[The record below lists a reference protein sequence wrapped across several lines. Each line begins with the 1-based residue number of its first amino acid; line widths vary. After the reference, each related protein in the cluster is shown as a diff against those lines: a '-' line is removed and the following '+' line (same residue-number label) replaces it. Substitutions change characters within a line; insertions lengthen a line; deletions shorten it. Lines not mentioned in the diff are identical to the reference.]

1 MTSGERTRLPRAF
14 PWLVVAG
21 VLVASLSLRAPL
33 LAISPVLRDIV
44 GDLGIDSTSGSML
57 TTVAVAMF
65 AIATPAAALVVRRA
79 GPELAVLVCLGG
91 IVIGTAV
98 RALPSF
104 GAMLAGMAVIGV
116 AITVGNVV
124 MPVIIRRDVPDR
136 HVPTVTA
143 GYAAVMNAGSLLVT
157 LATVPI
163 ADATGWPLALV
174 LWGWISIAGIVLW
187 GVHMWRDRVAGESWS
202 ERFSG
207 SAPERGGTDGATASI
222 AMTGP
227 VPVISRRGAVRN
239 PVVWLL
245 PVTFACQSAGYYALS
260 TWLPAIAVDLTGS
273 NPTRAGVLA
282 SLFQGTAILGAFLV
296 PLLARFFP
304 VVVPALTVGAGWIV
318 LSLGLLFAPGLY
330 ILWAAIGG
338 VAQAGGFVVI
348 FTVLVRAVRSDTE
361 AATASAVVQ
370 GLAYVAGTAG
380 APLAALLHDATGT
393 WTASLVFT
401 LSLAVLFTVALL
413 AALVALRRR

>member
-1 MTSGERTRLPRAF
+1 MTPGDRVRPSRAF
-14 PWLVVAG
+14 PWLVVLG
-21 VLVASLSLRAPL
+21 VLVASLSLRAPI

-44 GDLGIDSTSGSML
+44 DDLGIDSTAGSML

-65 AIATPAAALVVRRA
+65 AVATPAAALVVRRA

-91 IVIGTAV
+91 VVAGTAV
-98 RALPSF
+98 RALPGF
-104 GAMLAGMAVIGV
+104 AAMLVGMAVIGI

-143 GYAAVMNAGSLLVT
+143 AYAAVMNAGSLLVT

-163 ADATGWPLALV
+163 AEATGWSLALV
-174 LWGWISIAGIVLW
+174 LWGWITVAGIVLW
-187 GVHMWRDRVAGESWS
+187 VVHMRRDRVAGESWG
-202 ERFSG
+202 ERYSG
-207 SAPERGGTDGATASI
+207 PPGGGTDGATASI
-222 AMTGP
+222 SMTGP

-245 PVTFACQSAGYYALS
+245 TVTFACQSAGYYALS

-273 NPTRAGVLA
+273 DPARAGALA

-304 VVVPALTVGAGWIV
+304 VVVPALTVGAGWII
-318 LSLGLLFAPGLY
+318 LSLGLLFAPDLY

-348 FTVLVRAVRSDTE
+348 FTVLVRAVRSDSE

-380 APLAALLHDATGT
+380 APLAAFLHDASGG

-401 LSLAVLFTVALL
+401 LSLAVVFTVALL
-413 AALVALRRR
+413 AALLVLRRR